1 MRDWRNSRA
10 WRMLVSRY
18 GESEA
23 RAIVYYVMETCFN
36 IKKEDFLADG
46 LDSLRP
52 EQVPRLMAMLFKTA
66 EGTPVQY
73 VTGLADFGGRHGYT
87 YIGVSPGVLIPR
99 PETAELCDWI
109 IDDYGSRKGL
119 DILDACTG
127 SGCIA
132 VMLKLVMPECR
143 LWAWDNS
150 LAALGTARRNAS
162 AKGIDIVVEYQD
174 VLDIRTAERRW
185 DVIASNPPYVL
196 DSEKKDIE
204 EHVIKHEPA
213 EALFVPDGDPLR
225 FYTPI
230 ARYAA
235 KTLRPGG
242 ALYFE
247 LNPLTADKTADMVGR
262 EGFAEVE
269 IREDC
274 YGKRRIMKAR
284 MAD

>member
-1 MRDWRNSRA
+1 
-10 WRMLVSRY
+10 MLVSRY

-46 LDSLRP
+46 LDSLRS
-52 EQVPRLMAMLFKTA
+52 EQVPQLMAMLFKTA

-150 LAALGTARRNAS
+150 PDALGTARRNAS

-225 FYTPI
+225 YYTPI
-230 ARYAA
+230 GPVRLDVA
-235 KTLRPGG
+235 TP
-242 ALYFE
+242 
-247 LNPLTADKTADMVGR
+247 LNPVDGDPPLQLYISIGQS
-262 EGFAEVE
+262 F
-269 IREDC
+269 
-274 YGKRRIMKAR
+274 
-284 MAD
+284 

>member
-1 MRDWRNSRA
+1 
-10 WRMLVSRY
+10 MLVSRY

-23 RAIVYYVMETCFN
+23 RAIVHYVMETCFN

-52 EQVPRLMAMLFKTA
+52 EQVPRLTAMLFKTA

-87 YIGVSPGVLIPR
+87 YIGVRPGVLIPR

-109 IDDYGSRKGL
+109 IDDYGGRNGL

-132 VMLKLVMPECR
+132 VMLKLQMPECR

-150 LAALGTARRNAS
+150 LAALEVARRNAS

-174 VLDIRTAERRW
+174 VLDIATAKRRW
-185 DVIASNPPYVL
+185 DVIVSNPPYVL

-204 EHVIKHEPA
+204 EHVLKHEPA
-213 EALFVPDGDPLR
+213 EALFVPDADPLR

-247 LNPLTADKTADMVGR
+247 LNPLTADKTAEMARR

-269 IREDC
+269 IREHDE
-274 YGKRRIMKAR
+274 GRKGRLAISA
-284 MAD
+284 